1 MEVTM
6 TPKQAASLSTLIQ
19 RHPNVELTIR
29 QLRDKASI
37 LVEFGTECALIRPD
51 KVEGGD
57 AA

>member
-1 MEVTM
+1 MEITM
-6 TPKQAASLSTLIQ
+6 TAAQAATLSDLVRQ
-19 RHPNVELTIR
+19 HPNVELSLR

-37 LVEFGTECALIRPD
+37 LAEFGTECALIRPD